1 MGVSGA
7 SGWARWSSEKVRAVA
22 ACKTCGI
29 LLASRPR
36 PPRSCLQTLSLQAA
50 PHALTAAEL
59 RSPATAGLRP
69 PVGGRC
75 TINIATAT
83 QSLAADAHPEAL
95 IGLRNVHVF
104 GARQVDRS
112 PGGTGTT
119 AHVAIRSARG
129 ELPVGERLLVE
140 SAITGGRFVGR
151 NVGETQLGGHPAV
164 VTEVTGSAHITGF
177 HQFVVDPDDRLAEGF
192 LIEDA

>member
-1 MGVSGA
+1 MGPVELREGP
-7 SGWARWSSEKVRAVA
+7 GSSRLQNLWDPAGVPTSA
-22 ACKTCGI
+22 ATI
-29 LLASRPR
+29 V
-36 PPRSCLQTLSLQAA
+36 PPTLSLQAA